1 MTLMGMVAAVGGHT
15 ETTVKRSPEGVFI
28 CAAEDML
35 QINKDMLGRTRGSTT
50 EVECA
55 RKCTEYKKTHM

>member
-1 MTLMGMVAAVGGHT
+1 MTLMGMVAAVIGHT

-35 QINKDMLGRTRGSTT
+35 QINKDIS
-50 EVECA
+50 VA
-55 RKCTEYKKTHM
+55 RENSWKHH